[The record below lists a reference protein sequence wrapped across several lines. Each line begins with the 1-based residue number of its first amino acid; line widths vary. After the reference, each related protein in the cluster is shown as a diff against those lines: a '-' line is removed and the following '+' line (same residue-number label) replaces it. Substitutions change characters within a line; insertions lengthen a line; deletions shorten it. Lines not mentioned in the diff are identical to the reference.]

1 MNNTTSKLNDEPKW
15 FAIRTRHAARAEQIL
30 RPLCNDVFY
39 PTETR
44 IIDAKKRTKALIPN
58 VLFINTT
65 ADNALTLEAQSR
77 QHINI
82 GITFWIYRYPA
93 DNRIQEISQSSINLL
108 QLITAGDTTH
118 CEIFNKKDFKENE
131 HVRIIGGPYCGFEGY
146 VQRVK
151 KNKHVIV
158 KIEGICL
165 ILLPFIHPDL
175 LQKIPDFSNNSV

>member
-1 MNNTTSKLNDEPKW
+1 MNNTPTKLNDETKW
-15 FAIRTRHAARAEQIL
+15 FAIRTRHAAKAEQIL
-30 RPLCNDVFY
+30 RQLCDDVFY

-44 IIDAKKRTKALIPN
+44 PADNKTRTKALIPN
-58 VLFINTT
+58 VLFIKTT

-77 QHINI
+77 QHLNI

-93 DNRIQEISQSSINLL
+93 DNRIQEISQTNINLL
-108 QLITAGDTTH
+108 RLITAGDTTQ

-131 HVRIIGGPYCGFEGY
+131 HVRIIGGPYSGFEGY

-175 LQKIPDFSNNSV
+175 LQKIQ